1 MPLNVLK
8 TILPERLPSQIKLL
22 ANYPNPFNPETWIP
36 FQRFVSALYIAFSAG
51 PCTIDGEL
59 AADEFQIGR
68 PTAVIGR

>member
-22 ANYPNPFNPETWIP
+22 AKYPNPFNPETWIP
-36 FQRFVSALYIAFSAG
+36 FQRFVFALYLAFSAG
-51 PCTIDGEL
+51 PRTIDGEL